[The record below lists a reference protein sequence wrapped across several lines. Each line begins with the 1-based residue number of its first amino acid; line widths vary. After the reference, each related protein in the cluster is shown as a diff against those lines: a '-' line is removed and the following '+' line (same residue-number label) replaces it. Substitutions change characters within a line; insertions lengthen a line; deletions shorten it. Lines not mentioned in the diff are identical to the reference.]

1 MKFPF
6 PSYTLVIW
14 EERMGIMVKPLD
26 PKRIPKYVN
35 QLFIPPVYM
44 PTILRQPNTGQV
56 IGHEY
61 KITISEFQQQ
71 LLPPGFSPTKVYGY
85 GGIIKDQNTGR
96 SAYFRS
102 APGPTFEAIRG
113 IPVHV
118 QWINNL
124 TGPLFL
130 PVDPTIVW
138 ANPNSMAIPR
148 PPFPSF
154 PTGFPLAQKPI
165 PIVTHLH
172 GGETPSYFDGNPN
185 AWFTADGRT
194 GPAFVTNKYTYLN
207 LQQPTTLWYHDHTM
221 GLNRLTL
228 YAGLAGA
235 YVLRQLN
242 DPIASLLPN
251 KENDIPLI
259 IQDRS
264 FNTDGSLFY
273 DHTGVNPSIHPYWVP
288 EFFGNTIMVNGKVW
302 PNLNV
307 KPQQYRFRI
316 INSSNARFYNLRLS
330 NKQHFTQIGSDGG
343 YLPQPV
349 ELSSLLIS
357 PAERADILI
366 DFSTL
371 DPGTTVILENNAHAP
386 FPDGTP
392 ADSQTVGQ
400 IMQFTVINETVL
412 RPKELPP
419 MLNNM
424 PQLKPTITSILT
436 LFELEGPNGPLTV
449 TLDGQLLRNP
459 VSEKPKAG
467 TTEDW
472 QVANLTDDTHPIH
485 LHLVQ
490 FLLVS
495 RQKFRSDYYLRDW
508 KKLNETTPPGTPPYF
523 IKPKVL
529 PIESY
534 LQGQPIEL
542 PPNEKGWKDTIQMNP
557 GEITTIRVRFAS
569 QDGRPYSFNP
579 SLGPGYVWH
588 CHILE
593 HAGNEMMRPYKVL
606 P

>member
-1 MKFPF
+1 
-6 PSYTLVIW
+6 
-14 EERMGIMVKPLD
+14 MVKSLD
-26 PKRIPKYVN
+26 PKSIPKYVN

-61 KITISEFQQQ
+61 KINVSEFQQQ
-71 LLPPGFSPTKVYGY
+71 LLPPGFGTTKVYGY
-85 GGIIKDQNTGR
+85 GGMIQDQNTG
-96 SAYFRS
+96 SAVYFRS

-113 IPVHV
+113 IPVYV

-130 PVDPTIVW
+130 PVDPTLDW

-154 PTGFPLAQKPI
+154 PPGFPLAQKPV

-172 GGETPSYFDGNPN
+172 GGETPSYFDGNPD

-194 GPAFVTNKYTYLN
+194 GMAFITDKYTYLN
-207 LQQPTTLWYHDHTM
+207 VQQPTTLWYHDHTM
-221 GLNRLTL
+221 GINRLTL
-228 YAGLAGA
+228 YAGLAGG
-235 YVLRQLN
+235 YVLRDMN
-242 DPIASLLPN
+242 DPIASFLPGR
-251 KENDIPLI
+251 ENEIPLI

-273 DHTGVNPSIHPYWVP
+273 EQVGVNPSIHPYWVP
-288 EFFGNTIMVNGKVW
+288 EFFGNTITVNGKVW

-307 KPQQYRFRI
+307 KPQQYRFRLV
-316 INSSNARFYNLRLS
+316 NGSNARFYDLKLS
-330 NKQHFTQIGSDGG
+330 NQQKFIQIGSDGG

-371 DPGTTVILENNAHAP
+371 TPGTTVILMNNANAP
-386 FPDGTP
+386 FPGGTP
-392 ADSQTVGQ
+392 ADPQTVGQ
-400 IMQFTVINETVL
+400 IMQFTVTNETVL
-412 RPKELPP
+412 PPKKLPP
-419 MLNNM
+419 ILNNM
-424 PQLKPTITSILT
+424 PQLKPTINRTLT
-436 LFELEGPNGPLTV
+436 LFELEGPNGPLAV
-449 TLDGQLLRNP
+449 TLDGQMMRNP
-459 VSEKPKAG
+459 VSELPRAG

-472 QVANLTDDTHPIH
+472 QVVNLTDDTHPIH

-490 FLLVS
+490 YQLVS
-495 RQKFRSDYYLRDW
+495 RHKVRSDDYLRDW
-508 KKLNETTPPGTPPYF
+508 KKLNQTTPPGTPPYF

-529 PIESY
+529 PIGPY
-534 LQGQPIEL
+534 LQGQCIA
-542 PPNEKGWKDTIQMNP
+542 PPLNEKGWKDTIQMNP
-557 GEITTIRVRFAS
+557 GEVTTIRVRFAS
-569 QDGRPYSFNP
+569 QDGRPYQFDP